1 MKGNIMARYE
11 VITKSDFVA
20 QSWRRYSSFAFA
32 ATDAVAPL
40 VVQELAKACMSLP
53 IAFLQQNDAYAPHAV
68 QGLEPG
74 LNLFVVNGTW
84 ISPYIPA
91 VYRAYPFALAQ
102 GGGDGMHLC
111 VDMDNGLVGAGDEF
125 DQQFFDDTGEAAKPV
140 KDALNFL
147 QQIHNN
153 RAVTQRVCAALAAED
168 LFQPWPLKVQGPEGE
183 RNIDGLFRI
192 DEARLNSLDPDAL
205 HRVQKAGGLPVA
217 YCQLLSMSNI
227 QTLGLIQRKLDE
239 VRNRMPEM
247 TDQIDVDGILQRH
260 KSSEPEQ
267 TLETVANDDVV
278 NIAADSGDFDLSAF
292 VKPKQND

>member
-1 MKGNIMARYE
+1 MPRYAL
-11 VITKSDFVA
+11 ITKTGFAA
-20 QSWRRYSSFAFA
+20 QGWRRYDSYAFA

-53 IAFLQQNDAYAPHAV
+53 IAFLQQNDAFVPHAV

-74 LNLFVVNGTW
+74 RNLFVVNGTW
-84 ISPYIPA
+84 VAPYTPA
-91 VYRAYPFALAQ
+91 AYRGYPFALAKGEDNQ
-102 GGGDGMHLC
+102 LHLC
-111 VDMDNGLVGAGDEF
+111 VDMDSGLVGADG
-125 DQQFFDDTGEAAKPV
+125 DQQFFDDAGEVAQPV

-153 RAVTQRVCAALAAED
+153 RAVTGRVCAALAAED
-168 LFQPWPLKVQGPEGE
+168 LFQPWPLKVQTPDGE

-192 DEARLNSLDPDAL
+192 DEARLNSLDPEAL
-205 HRVQKAGGLPVA
+205 ARVQKAGGLPVA

-227 QTLGLIQRKLDE
+227 QTLGLIQRKLAE
-239 VRNRMPEM
+239 VKNRMPEM

-260 KSSEPEQ
+260 KSSLPEQ
-267 TLETVANDDVV
+267 ELAPKQDDDVV
-278 NIAADSGDFDLSAF
+278 NIAADTGDFDLSAF

>member
-1 MKGNIMARYE
+1 MPRYE
-11 VITKSDFVA
+11 LITKSGFAA
-20 QSWRRYSSFAFA
+20 QGWRRYDSYAFA

-40 VVQELAKACMSLP
+40 VVQELVIASKSLP
-53 IAFLQQNDAYAPHAV
+53 IAFIRQNDTYVPHAV

-74 LNLFVVNGTW
+74 RNLFVVNGKW
-84 ISPYIPA
+84 IAPYTPA
-91 VYRAYPFALAQ
+91 AYRGYPFALAKGEDDQ
-102 GGGDGMHLC
+102 LHLC
-111 VDMDNGLVGAGDEF
+111 VDMDSGLVGEGDGF
-125 DQQFFDDTGEAAKPV
+125 DQQFFDDAGEAAQPV

-147 QQIHNN
+147 QQIHRN

-183 RNIDGLFRI
+183 RTIDGLFRI

-205 HRVQKAGGLPVA
+205 ARVQKAGGLPVA
-217 YCQLLSMSNI
+217 YCQLLSMANV
-227 QTLGLIQRKLDE
+227 QTLGLIQRKLAE
-239 VRNRMPEM
+239 VKNRMPEM

-260 KSSEPEQ
+260 KSSQPDQDLAPVE
-267 TLETVANDDVV
+267 NDDVV